1 VRAAVLTTPGQAP
14 EYADRPDPTGG
25 QGSTLVEVSAAAI
38 TPLDLLCASGTSY
51 FGTPATPYVPGV
63 QGVGVVRSSSVW
75 PEGTRVWFATDAGMK
90 PGDGSMAEL
99 CSVLDD
105 DLVPLP
111 QGVDAAQAA
120 ALGLSA
126 VAAWMSLTARA
137 ALRPGERVLV
147 LGGGGVVGQVALR
160 AARLLG
166 ASRVVAAARS
176 DGARDRSRA
185 AGADEVVA
193 LAADDDVVDLAARF
207 EAALGG
213 HADVVVDPLCG
224 LPASAAGLVLG
235 EGGRLVNLGSSAG
248 PTATFDSA
256 ALRSRSA
263 AILGYTN
270 NALTKAE
277 RRDAL
282 TSVLTHAAEGSLRV
296 EHTVLPLS
304 EIRRAWQAQR
314 YGVGRV
320 VLTP

>member
-1 VRAAVLTTPGQAP
+1 
-14 EYADRPDPTGG
+14 
-25 QGSTLVEVSAAAI
+25 
-38 TPLDLLCASGTSY
+38 
-51 FGTPATPYVPGV
+51 
-63 QGVGVVRSSSVW
+63 VRSSSVW
-75 PEGTRVWFATDAGMK
+75 PDGTRVWFATDAGMK

-99 CSVLDD
+99 CSVPDD

-147 LGGGGVVGQVALR
+147 LGGGGVVGQVAVR

-193 LAADDDVVDLAARF
+193 LAADDDVADLAARF

-282 TSVLTHAAEGSLRV
+282 TSVLTHAAEGELQV
-296 EHTVLPLS
+296 AYTVLPLP

-314 YGVGRV
+314 DGVGRV
-320 VLTP
+320 VLRP